1 MSKNDNNNV
10 YIVIFVIC
18 VILYIIYNKKD
29 YDDDTISE
37 DNNVE
42 TFNNTETPGL
52 NILKNLNVSGLSTF
66 GKINLNNSEWETE
79 HKGNDKSYIVSDNKN
94 YKALMFVGHNQA
106 DGGARRIQMWDD
118 VAIMGNTTA
127 GGNLTVNK
135 TFRANKIN
143 ISNSEWEKEH
153 EGNDKSYIVSDNKNY
168 KALMIVGHNQ
178 ADGGGRRIQMW
189 DDVSI
194 MGNTT
199 AGGNLTV
206 NKTFRANKINIS
218 NSEWEKEHEGNDKSY
233 IVSDN
238 KNYKTLMIVGH
249 NQADGGT
256 RKIRMWDDV
265 TVDRNLTVNKTLY
278 ASKINL
284 NNFEWE
290 YAYEGNDKSYIVSD
304 TKNYKALMIVG
315 HNLSD
320 GKTRK
325 IQLYD
330 DVNITNNLLV
340 QGSLHV
346 HRDTAIEK
354 TLYAKKINLENS
366 KWNDAHEGSNKSY
379 IVSDTTSEYN
389 ALMIAGHNLVD
400 GGKRRINMYDN
411 VTIMGNATI
420 GETLR
425 ANKINIHNSE
435 WEKEHDGSDKSYIVS
450 DNKNYKALMIVGHNQ
465 AGGPRKI
472 QLYDDVTITNDT
484 LIQGHLRVNKILTNN
499 EIKMNDTILQH
510 GGDNWIRLLKETS
523 KKPDGTYNMTG
534 NDYGAGLAAKN
545 LWCAEGA
552 LFAGDIILKYKPLLN
567 NFLEFGDLNVMT
579 FPEVMPFTMS
589 SNNGLVTNEN
599 QAFKF
604 VTGGIYK
611 LTVYFSLSTFS
622 NERYSIFKLIDEN
635 GYDLHIFGMDGTGS
649 TNLTIITYGTDKN
662 NLKRGIKIPAI
673 SSRISLGGNSYET
686 DESLGES
693 TYSINITFFAKHEN
707 TFRVR
712 MYMDGSMFKA
722 ASNDILKHRTTLKWG
737 RFIIQKLAT

>member
-194 MGNTT
+194 MGN
-199 AGGNLTV
+199 
-206 NKTFRANKINIS
+206 
-218 NSEWEKEHEGNDKSY
+218 
-233 IVSDN
+233 
-238 KNYKTLMIVGH
+238 
-249 NQADGGT
+249 
-256 RKIRMWDDV
+256 
-265 TVDRNLTVNKTLY
+265 LTVNKTLY

-346 HRDTAIEK
+346 HRDTAK
-354 TLYAKKINLENS
+354 
-366 KWNDAHEGSNKSY
+366 
-379 IVSDTTSEYN
+379 
-389 ALMIAGHNLVD
+389 
-400 GGKRRINMYDN
+400 
-411 VTIMGNATI
+411 
-420 GETLR
+420 
-425 ANKINIHNSE
+425 
-435 WEKEHDGSDKSYIVS
+435 
-450 DNKNYKALMIVGHNQ
+450 
-465 AGGPRKI
+465 
-472 QLYDDVTITNDT
+472 
-484 LIQGHLRVNKILTNN
+484 
-499 EIKMNDTILQH
+499 
-510 GGDNWIRLLKETS
+510 
-523 KKPDGTYNMTG
+523 
-534 NDYGAGLAAKN
+534 
-545 LWCAEGA
+545 
-552 LFAGDIILKYKPLLN
+552 
-567 NFLEFGDLNVMT
+567 
-579 FPEVMPFTMS
+579 
-589 SNNGLVTNEN
+589 
-599 QAFKF
+599 
-604 VTGGIYK
+604 
-611 LTVYFSLSTFS
+611 
-622 NERYSIFKLIDEN
+622 FKLE
-635 GYDLHIFGMDGTGS
+635 
-649 TNLTIITYGTDKN
+649 
-662 NLKRGIKIPAI
+662 
-673 SSRISLGGNSYET
+673 
-686 DESLGES
+686 
-693 TYSINITFFAKHEN
+693 
-707 TFRVR
+707 
-712 MYMDGSMFKA
+712 
-722 ASNDILKHRTTLKWG
+722 
-737 RFIIQKLAT
+737 